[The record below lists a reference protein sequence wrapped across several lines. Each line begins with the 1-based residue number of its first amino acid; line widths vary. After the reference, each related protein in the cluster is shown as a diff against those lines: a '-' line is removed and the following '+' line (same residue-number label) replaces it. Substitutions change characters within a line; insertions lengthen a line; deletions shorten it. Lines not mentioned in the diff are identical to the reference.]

1 MAQGSAAPLPIAPA
15 NETADITAMFLEH
28 PKGYEALL
36 KLLTSS
42 QVSFKE
48 HYDRAALAAAMTTA
62 YVGTP
67 PAYHHGCVAS
77 TDALIGILQKI
88 QTGKLT

>member
-1 MAQGSAAPLPIAPA
+1 MDKGSAAPLPIAQA
-15 NETADITAMFLEH
+15 NETADITAMFNEH

-36 KLLTSS
+36 KLLVSS
-42 QVSFKE
+42 KASYNE
-48 HYDRAALAAAMTTA
+48 HYNRVALASAMTTA

-67 PAYHHGCVAS
+67 PAYHHGCEVS
-77 TDALIGILQKI
+77 TEALIGILQKI